1 MPFGT
6 FLESLPTALYIGAHL
21 LFLVLGVWAVRRA
34 GVAKYAPVF
43 WLYALSQVFFLAF
56 FGGAL
61 TMKMAVLIEQM
72 LIAGMVVAIATR
84 GDRTAKARN

>member
-6 FLESLPTALYIGAHL
+6 FLDSFPSALYIGAHV

-34 GVAKYAPVF
+34 GAAKYAPAF

-61 TMKMAVLIEQM
+61 TLKMAVLVEQM
-72 LIAGMVVAIATR
+72 VIAGMVAIIA
-84 GDRTAKARN
+84 AR